1 MSTESKRALIAVGRK
16 AVMAGLILL
25 VIWVIL
31 LALRHSIPS
40 VIVDRMNAGLKTPVS
55 HDSSTWD
62 WNKSLWTGHPVSQ
75 DISPRV
81 SLTMQL
87 IGLTGL
93 FSLIVAG
100 IALSL
105 GVFIRRFT
113 EKPHWLA
120 RVRSTLRLVLVSS
133 SSSVLILTIG
143 PLSVGMMVL
152 FHIYG
157 WSWWLPDNS
166 SALIYLAAL
175 YACILPAGLLI
186 QAGHGEIVKWPE
198 TTPSPALAYD
208 LGVKS
213 VIRLLRLTGVII
225 VMTLEIGLGNLL
237 IQSAITSDFPV
248 VFSLIWI
255 FVLIIV
261 IAKLAANLIEIA
273 YNYARKT
280 APSTEPVRMESPLRF
295 AVPNGWLIFCEV
307 LVVLLVLVAII
318 GPLLAPY
325 GKNEIHLIDR
335 LSPPSAKYLL
345 GTDQLGRDIFSRL
358 LYGISIDVLTGLA
371 CAAVVSIVA
380 AGWGMLAAYCRRMNN
395 WIGDTL
401 EDLVMLP
408 REIACALP
416 WLALILLIMCLWQNS
431 SIVMVGVVCGLV
443 MLPRAAGMV
452 QEAYLSAPNGKD
464 WVQGVLWS
472 LPMVFLFATAG
483 VIIYFSAI
491 SYLGLGVPPGVPELG
506 SMLSNEGRQY
516 LFAAPAL
523 GLWPAF
529 CLAFSIFTFVM
540 TGDVLLEKM
549 GFRSKAVWS
558 KTME

>member
-16 AVMAGLILL
+16 SVMAGLILL

-87 IGLTGL
+87 IGLTGI

-105 GVFIRRFT
+105 GVYIRRFT
-113 EKPHWLA
+113 KKPNWLA
-120 RVRSTLRLVLVSS
+120 RVSSILRLVLVSG
-133 SSSVLILTIG
+133 SSSVLILTFG

-186 QAGHGEIVKWPE
+186 QAGHGEMVKWPE
-198 TTPSPALAYD
+198 NTPFPTVAYD

-273 YNYARKT
+273 YNYAKKT
-280 APSTEPVRMESPLRF
+280 APSSEPVRMESPLRF

-307 LVVLLVLVAII
+307 LVV
-318 GPLLAPY
+318 
-325 GKNEIHLIDR
+325 R
-335 LSPPSAKYLL
+335 LTAKM
-345 GTDQLGRDIFSRL
+345 R
-358 LYGISIDVLTGLA
+358 
-371 CAAVVSIVA
+371 
-380 AGWGMLAAYCRRMNN
+380 
-395 WIGDTL
+395 
-401 EDLVMLP
+401 
-408 REIACALP
+408 
-416 WLALILLIMCLWQNS
+416 
-431 SIVMVGVVCGLV
+431 
-443 MLPRAAGMV
+443 
-452 QEAYLSAPNGKD
+452 
-464 WVQGVLWS
+464 
-472 LPMVFLFATAG
+472 
-483 VIIYFSAI
+483 
-491 SYLGLGVPPGVPELG
+491 
-506 SMLSNEGRQY
+506 
-516 LFAAPAL
+516 
-523 GLWPAF
+523 
-529 CLAFSIFTFVM
+529 FT
-540 TGDVLLEKM
+540 
-549 GFRSKAVWS
+549 
-558 KTME
+558 